1 MEHARPPAELSLDG
15 GPAARSEAWRQW
27 RKLFEVFLKASGVS
41 KEPKEVQASLLVNL
55 IGSASYE
62 VYTTFTFNEG
72 ESEDDIDCVLNKFDK
87 YFGAKPN
94 IIVRRYKF
102 FTRDQE
108 DGENIDQYITALRVL
123 SQQCEFSELHESLL
137 RDRIVCGVNNNTVRD
152 RLLRTDDL
160 TLVKALQLCQAA
172 EMSKEDSKY
181 INCAADSVQ
190 VSAVQNRSGERS
202 GQRARGVRGVR
213 VGSNGGQR
221 TARRACQRC
230 GNSRCLGGERC
241 PAVNAMCFVC
251 DQKGHFSRVCV
262 QRKAIRKVLNLS
274 MDTAS
279 SDSEEKC
286 KEMFYVNTIVG
297 NNNICKS
304 SNEWVEIV
312 KYKGKN
318 IMLKIDTGSMIN
330 VMSKTDFFKL
340 GLSINSL
347 KPFTK
352 RVHSFTGNRLPIIG
366 ITEHLCVTFNNKRYF
381 LPFVVANLNCQN
393 VLGLESCISLGLIS
407 NVNVINIDKYS
418 DLFQGLG
425 KLPGKYSIVIN
436 KNIQPV
442 VSPTR
447 KIPLGIKGKLLDELR
462 RMEELGV
469 VRKVTHPT
477 DWVNAI
483 VLIAKKDGGIR
494 VCLDPRPLN
503 RAVRRAQYTLP
514 TVSELA
520 ARLRGATVFSVLDA
534 RCGFWMV
541 QIDDASADLC
551 TFGTPFGRYQF
562 LRLPYGINCAPEVF
576 HAKLRQHLEDLDG
589 VESFIDDV
597 IIWGRTKEEHDRRLE
612 CLLQRAKEVGIKFNR
627 DKCKFGVPEI
637 TYLGHKFDANG
648 MRADDSK
655 VKAILEMPYPKDR
668 NALERFLGMVNYL
681 AKFISNYSESVNVLR
696 TLLKKESEWFWESHH
711 SEAVDKLKMK
721 LSCAPVLA
729 LYSESVPIVV
739 SVDASSVA
747 LGAVLLQ
754 DGRPVEFASLTLT
767 DTQTRYAHI
776 EKEMLAIVFGIE
788 RFRQYIYGRSDVTV
802 HTDHKPLE
810 ALFNKPLVSVPA
822 RLQRMMMRV
831 QGYDFKVVYT
841 PGKNMYIADTLSR
854 APLNEMMNDRVSSE
868 VNVQTCFMIE
878 NIPYSNKKLEV
889 IKKETETDSD
899 CRCLIKYIKH
909 GWPKNRRDVNEKISV
924 LAVSRGTSLYR
935 RDYFQGGTCLY
946 TPCFT
951 RRHVVEG
958 PRGIFRYRKMQTTRA

>member
-1 MEHARPPAELSLDG
+1 M
-15 GPAARSEAWRQW
+15 
-27 RKLFEVFLKASGVS
+27 
-41 KEPKEVQASLLVNL
+41 
-55 IGSASYE
+55 
-62 VYTTFTFNEG
+62 
-72 ESEDDIDCVLNKFDK
+72 
-87 YFGAKPN
+87 
-94 IIVRRYKF
+94 
-102 FTRDQE
+102 
-108 DGENIDQYITALRVL
+108 
-123 SQQCEFSELHESLL
+123 
-137 RDRIVCGVNNNTVRD
+137 
-152 RLLRTDDL
+152 
-160 TLVKALQLCQAA
+160 
-172 EMSKEDSKY
+172 
-181 INCAADSVQ
+181 
-190 VSAVQNRSGERS
+190 
-202 GQRARGVRGVR
+202 
-213 VGSNGGQR
+213 
-221 TARRACQRC
+221 
-230 GNSRCLGGERC
+230 
-241 PAVNAMCFVC
+241 
-251 DQKGHFSRVCV
+251 
-262 QRKAIRKVLNLS
+262 
-274 MDTAS
+274 
-279 SDSEEKC
+279 
-286 KEMFYVNTIVG
+286 
-297 NNNICKS
+297 
-304 SNEWVEIV
+304 
-312 KYKGKN
+312 
-318 IMLKIDTGSMIN
+318 
-330 VMSKTDFFKL
+330 
-340 GLSINSL
+340 
-347 KPFTK
+347 
-352 RVHSFTGNRLPIIG
+352 
-366 ITEHLCVTFNNKRYF
+366 
-381 LPFVVANLNCQN
+381 
-393 VLGLESCISLGLIS
+393 
-407 NVNVINIDKYS
+407 
-418 DLFQGLG
+418 
-425 KLPGKYSIVIN
+425 
-436 KNIQPV
+436 
-442 VSPTR
+442 
-447 KIPLGIKGKLLDELR
+447 
-462 RMEELGV
+462 
-469 VRKVTHPT
+469 
-477 DWVNAI
+477 
-483 VLIAKKDGGIR
+483 
-494 VCLDPRPLN
+494 
-503 RAVRRAQYTLP
+503 RRAQYTLP